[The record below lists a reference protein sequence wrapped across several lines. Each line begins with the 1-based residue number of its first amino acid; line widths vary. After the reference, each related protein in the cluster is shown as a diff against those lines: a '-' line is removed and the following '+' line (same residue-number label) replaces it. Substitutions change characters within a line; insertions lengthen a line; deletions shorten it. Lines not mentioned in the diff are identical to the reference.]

1 MRRWIAILLLTLLP
15 FQFSWSA
22 AAVHCEHES
31 GAAAQHFGHHFHSH
45 TSTGKSQHGS
55 SATVKADADCPG
67 CAHLANGVLPLPSAE
82 PVGPVAAPRDTPAA
96 LVASAPP
103 SAPPTRPERPNWV
116 APV

>member
-22 AAVHCEHES
+22 AAVHCEHET

-45 TSTGKSQHGS
+45 TSTAKGQHES
-55 SATVKADADCPG
+55 SSTLKADGDCPE
-67 CAHLANGVLPLPSAE
+67 CAHLANSVPLPAAM
-82 PVGPVAAPRDTPAA
+82 PVVRVPASRDPPATVVAG
-96 LVASAPP
+96 SPP
-103 SAPPTRPERPNWV
+103 SAPPSRPERPNWS